1 LSLGPLL
8 LRHPQRLASVDA
20 TAMGFDAAAVDGLP
34 WDRVFAEMRALEAG
48 EIANGDEGRQVG
60 HYWLRAPELAPTV
73 REAQAI
79 HDTIDAVLTFATDV
93 HTGHLRAEDG
103 LPFTDVLHVG
113 IGGSALGPQL
123 LVHAL
128 DAGNGLRIHFLDNTD
143 PDGIERVLRAVGDR
157 LRHTLVVIVSKSGG
171 TAETA
176 NAAHLVTERLARLGH
191 GVPRRCVAITSEG
204 SALHRRA
211 KDDRWLQVFPMWDWI
226 GGRTSITSAV
236 GLLPAALARIP
247 VIDLLNGAREMDA
260 WTRTWRWRD
269 NPAALLAASWFV
281 AGHGRGDRNLVVLPY
296 SDRLLTLSRYL
307 QQLVME
313 SIGKRH
319 DRMGNVVHQGLT
331 VFGNKGSTD
340 QHAFVQQLR
349 DGRDDFFVTFV
360 QVLSDGI
367 GTNEEVSPGVSA
379 GDYLQG
385 FLLGTR
391 RALAA
396 ERRPSLV
403 ITIPDA
409 DTRGVG
415 RLVALFERAVGFYA
429 SLVGVNAYDQ
439 PGVEAGKKAAAQVLD
454 LSAAV
459 RAVLLDQPLEAELV
473 AARLGAD
480 PIEVLHLLER
490 LVETGRAARDG
501 EAYTRIG

>member
-1 LSLGPLL
+1 MSLAPLL
-8 LRHPQRLASVDA
+8 LRHPRRLASVDA
-20 TAMGFDAAAVDGLP
+20 TAMGFDAAAVDALP

-48 EIANGDEGRQVG
+48 EIVNGDEGRQVG

-79 HDTIDAVLTFATDV
+79 HDVIDAVLTFATDV
-93 HTGHLRAEDG
+93 RTGHLPAEDG
-103 LPFTDVLHVG
+103 LPYTDVLHIG

-123 LVHAL
+123 LVDAL
-128 DAGNGLRIHFLDNTD
+128 ADGSGLRIHFLDNTD
-143 PDGIERVLRAVGDR
+143 PDGIERVLRTIGDR
-157 LRHTLVVIVSKSGG
+157 FRHTLVVVVSKSGG

-176 NAAHLVTERLARLGH
+176 NAAHVVTERLARRGLEVAG
-191 GVPRRCVAITSEG
+191 RCVAITSEG
-204 SALHRRA
+204 SALDRRA
-211 KDDRWLQVFPMWDWI
+211 NDDRWLRTFPMWDWV

-236 GLLPAALARIP
+236 GLLPAALAGIP
-247 VIDLLNGAREMDA
+247 VSELLNGAREMDA

-269 NPAALLAASWFV
+269 NPAALLAASWYV

-296 SDRLLTLSRYL
+296 SDRLLTMSRYL

-319 DRMGNVVHQGLT
+319 DRSGNVVHQGLT
-331 VFGNKGSTD
+331 VFGNKGTTD

-360 QVLSDGI
+360 QVLSDGW
-367 GTNEEVSPGVSA
+367 GTNEEVSPGASA
-379 GDYLQG
+379 GEYRQG

-396 ERRPSLV
+396 EGRPSLV
-403 ITIPDA
+403 ITIPHA
-409 DTRGVG
+409 DPRGVG

-439 PGVEAGKKAAAQVLD
+439 PGVEAGKKAAAQVLE

-459 RAVLLDQPLEAELV
+459 RAVLREEPLEAGVV

-480 PIEVLHLLER
+480 PIEVFHLLER
-490 LVETGRAARDG
+490 LVETGRAAREG